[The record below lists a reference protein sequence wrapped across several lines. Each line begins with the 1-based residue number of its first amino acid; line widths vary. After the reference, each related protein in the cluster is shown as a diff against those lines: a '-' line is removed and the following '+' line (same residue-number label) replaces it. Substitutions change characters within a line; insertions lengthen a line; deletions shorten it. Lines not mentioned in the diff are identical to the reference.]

1 MIPSPDLNIFSKA
14 SSIVLRAFFR
24 DLSRAWSARELVQE
38 GVSLGQAS
46 MTLQTLERMGLI
58 QRDFK
63 GRNSRSKIPPQK
75 IGNFRSEILKRWTEF
90 YQFSRNKRIF
100 LHDPKRDFPAR
111 FRAFM
116 KKAARPEPYA
126 LTAFTGAGL
135 LRPYVLNQPATLFVG
150 VTPRALLDFAHEI
163 QDRLGILRLAEG
175 GNICLAIPYY
185 GEAVFKEVR
194 TIKGFPVV
202 SNLQLYLDLAG
213 NPSGKE
219 QIEELEKHFKSK
231 GLRFV

>member
-1 MIPSPDLNIFSKA
+1 MIPSPDCNLFSKA

-24 DLSRAWSARELVQE
+24 DLDKPWSARELVQE

-46 MTLQTLERMGLI
+46 ITLQTLERMGYI

-63 GRNSRSKIPPQK
+63 GRNSCSKIPPQK
-75 IGNFRSEILKRWTEF
+75 IEKFRSEILKKWTEF

-100 LHDPKRDFPAR
+100 LHDPKRDFLAR
-111 FRAFM
+111 FKAFM
-116 KKAARPEPYA
+116 KKAARPVPYA

-135 LRPYVLNQPATLFVG
+135 LRPYVLNQPASLFVG
-150 VTPRALLDFAHEI
+150 VAPRGLLDFAQGI

-175 GNICLAIPYY
+175 GNICLAVPYY
-185 GEAVFKEVR
+185 GETVFKDAR

-213 NPSGKE
+213 HPSGKE
-219 QIEELEKHFKSK
+219 QIDELEKHFKAK
-231 GLRFV
+231 GESFV